1 MGAVWLCTR
10 AQLRGRA
17 LASLVLA
24 MLVGLAGGI
33 ALVALAGARRSDTA
47 LARFLTASDTV
58 DATVVWDTSV
68 ELTNRTD
75 RADEL
80 AAVAALPQVRA
91 AHRVAFV
98 ILSGSDPTGPADP
111 SRPIALVGLDRPGHE
126 ALGRPLLVAGRW
138 PRPDQAEEA
147 LVDEEFASRHDVHA
161 GEPFQVGTYTRA
173 QFGQAAGG
181 VFVPPRAR
189 PPSCRSQASCGSP
202 KDLLPLA
209 EGRSQS
215 DTDQSGD
222 LYLTPGFW
230 RRYGPD
236 LARWRINIAVELHRP
251 ADLPAFTKAVEDRF
265 GNQGAVVSPPDA
277 LKDRDLLFA
286 GVRRAI
292 AVETGAL
299 LLFAVLALLSMVLLV
314 SQTLGRQVFLAATED
329 PTLRAL
335 GMTQRQL
342 VGVALVRAALVGAA
356 GAALAVAAAVALSPL
371 TPIGVARL
379 AEPAPGVAVDWLILT
394 VGALAI
400 VALIAGC
407 AMLPA
412 WRAARTS
419 GDALGVMDLA
429 GPRRPS
435 WLAGALAGAAVPPTA
450 ALGVRLALEP
460 GRGRTAVPVRAAL
473 VGTVAAVCAVTAA
486 ASFEASLAHLV
497 ATPPAYGVTWDLA
510 VGSFG
515 LAATAEPV
523 AKRLVNHPDVAA
535 AAARLGFPAM
545 WIDGQEIPVVAIE
558 PRKGS
563 LPPAVVEGHEPR
575 QPDEIALGSI
585 TLRSLGKQMGDSVI
599 VAGPWGMQRA
609 RVVGRA
615 VLNHDDWNPW
625 TTPGKGGILDPTF
638 LRRHP
643 ITVGP
648 ETFLVRLDPAR
659 DRDEAMARLRRDF
672 PGAITI
678 SGPPADVRNLQRIAE
693 LPALLAALVALV
705 ALGTVAHALVTSV
718 RRRRRDLAILKTLG
732 FLRGQ
737 VAATIAWQA
746 TTFAVIA
753 LGLGIPLGVAAGR
766 WAWRLTASQLGLGS
780 VEVVPFPAILAAAAG
795 SILAANL
802 VAAIPGWAAR
812 RLRPATALRSE

>member
-1 MGAVWLCTR
+1 MGAVWLCAR
-10 AQLRGRA
+10 NQLRGWV
-17 LASLVLA
+17 LAGLVLA
-24 MLVGLAGGI
+24 LLVGLAGGI
-33 ALVALAGARRSDTA
+33 ALAALAGAHRSDTA

-58 DATVVWDTSV
+58 NLMVVWDSSV
-68 ELTNRTD
+68 ELTNPTD

-80 AAVAALPQVRA
+80 AAVAALPQVRTA
-91 AHRVAFV
+91 QRVAFV

-111 SRPIALVGLDRPGHE
+111 SRQIALVGLDRPGHE

-138 PRPDQAEEA
+138 PRPDHPEEA
-147 LVDEEFASRHDVHA
+147 LVDEEFASRYDLHA
-161 GEPFQVGTYTRA
+161 DEPFRVGTYTRA

-181 VFVPPRAR
+181 VFVPPKGPTADLRVAGIVR
-189 PPSCRSQASCGSP
+189 FP

-209 EGRSQS
+209 EGRSQT

-251 ADLPAFTKAVEDRF
+251 ADLPMFAEAVEDRF
-265 GNQGAVVSPPDA
+265 GRQAAFVSPTEA
-277 LKDRDLLFA
+277 LEESDVLFA

-292 AVETGAL
+292 AVETAAM
-299 LLFAVLALLSMVLLV
+299 LLFAVLALLSTVLLV
-314 SQTLGRQVFLAATED
+314 SQTLGRQVFLASTQD

-335 GMTQRQL
+335 GMTRRQL
-342 VGVALVRAALVGAA
+342 VGVALTRAAVIGTG
-356 GAALAVAAAVALSPL
+356 GAALAIVAAVALSPF

-379 AEPAPGVAVDWLILT
+379 AEPTPGVAVDWPVLT
-394 VGALAI
+394 VGGLVI
-400 VALIAGC
+400 VALVAGC
-407 AMLPA
+407 AALPA
-412 WRAARTS
+412 WRAAHTS

-435 WLAGALAGAAVPPTA
+435 RLAGTLAGVGLLTA
-450 ALGVRLALEP
+450 ALGMRLALEP

-473 VGTVAAVCAVTAA
+473 AGTVAAVCAVTAA
-486 ASFEASLAHLV
+486 ASFGASLTHLV

-510 VGSFG
+510 VGSFD

-523 AKRLVNHPDVAA
+523 AKRLVSHPEVAA
-535 AAARLGFPAM
+535 AAARLGAQDM
-545 WIDGQEIPVVAIE
+545 WINGQAIPVLAIE

-563 LPPAVVEGHEPR
+563 LPLAVVEGREPTS
-575 QPDEIALGSI
+575 PDEIALGST
-585 TLRSLGKQMGDSVI
+585 TLRSLGKQVGDSVI
-599 VAGPWGMQRA
+599 VGGPWGVERL

-615 VLNHDDWNPW
+615 VLLHVGWSNW
-625 TTPGKGGILDPTF
+625 TSPGKGGIVHPEF
-638 LRRHP
+638 LHRLP
-643 ITVGP
+643 ISVWP
-648 ETFLVRLDPAR
+648 HTFLVRLDPAR
-659 DRDEAMARLRRDF
+659 DRDQAIARLRRDF
-672 PGAITI
+672 PGAITVA
-678 SGPPADVRNLQRIAE
+678 SPPAEVRDLQRISQ
-693 LPALLAALVALV
+693 LPALLATLVALV
-705 ALGTVAHALVTSV
+705 ALATVTHVLVTSV

-766 WAWRLTASQLGLGS
+766 WSWRLITSQLGVAS
-780 VEVVPFPAILAAAAG
+780 VGVVPLPAIIAVAAG

-802 VAAIPGWAAR
+802 IAAVPGWAAGH
-812 RLRPATALRSE
+812 LRPATALRSE